1 MISRAGGPAGAS
13 SDRATTNKHP
23 TMKTPKAKKASA
35 KPKAKKA
42 KPGAEN
48 QQQPAAAA
56 NATPDLKATK
66 PKKEV
71 KKKWPAPRER
81 ILARHDFSVQEMAG
95 YGGDIG
101 RIDQDIALLQK
112 DAKDVAN
119 DYKAKIEVKTTT
131 RTALSQK
138 LSNGYE
144 MREVTAEII
153 YDTKA
158 RSKKFVDPH
167 NKKHVFREEPMTEND
182 WQLPMFRPAEV
193 VSKKPAPA
201 GANTQE
207 KPPKG
212 DNAGKTN
219 IGAVLDLA
227 VDEAA
232 KALGK
237 IEVDLDGMIGES
249 ILPEKMIKKFGSVAK
264 KAGWE
269 PKITKSIQKYA
280 ASKCEDGVSAVA
292 DALRPYAVDKN
303 AAE

>member
-42 KPGAEN
+42 KPSAEN

-56 NATPDLKATK
+56 NATPDPKATK

-158 RSKKFVDPH
+158 RTKRFVDPH
-167 NKKHVFREEPMTEND
+167 NRKHVFREEPMTEND

-193 VSKKPAPA
+193 VSKKPTEKKDKPA
-201 GANTQE
+201 GDT
-207 KPPKG
+207 
-212 DNAGKTN
+212 AGKTN
-219 IGAVLDLA
+219 VGNVLDNA

-232 KALGK
+232 KAFGK
-237 IEVDLDGMIGES
+237 VEIDLDGAVGEGMIPAK
-249 ILPEKMIKKFGSVAK
+249 LIKAFGTAAK
-264 KAGWE
+264 KAGWAK
-269 PKITKSIQKYA
+269 KIAKAVQTYA
-280 ASKCEDGVSAVA
+280 QGKDDQGVSAVA
-292 DALRPYAVDKN
+292 DVLRPYCVDK
-303 AAE
+303 AATE